1 MLSQLA
7 KTTTR
12 VRVAIG
18 ITAFLL
24 TATTIAGCASQQYNA
39 LASNHNEMVG
49 MSDMSHSSSALSSAD
64 GSSQDVATGK
74 TREYFI
80 QSEEVDWS
88 YAPTKKNQITNASF
102 TDDEIVYARGAD
114 GKLGGTYKKCVYRGY
129 ADSSFKTQIEQ
140 PAYMGTLGPTIFA
153 EVGDNVVVHFKNVC
167 TFGTTIHVHGF
178 LYHKDSE
185 GAPYND
191 GTDQKGDDNVAPGT
205 TYDYHYFVP
214 GTAGPA
220 AAEGSSAMWMYH
232 SHQDEIGD
240 VYAGLTG
247 FIVVTRNGMADSQGK
262 PTDVDQFVYS
272 LYEIDNENASSNFK
286 ENFPGISD
294 ERVNDEGFHE
304 SNLKHSINGYIYGN
318 GPMPVLKEGTRV
330 RWLLMDMGNEVDVHT
345 PHWHGNT
352 EVVMGMRTDV
362 VTMLSGT
369 MITADLTPNNKG
381 IWLFHCHVADHIAAG
396 MISRYQVQ

>member
-1 MLSQLA
+1 MPNSFINARKRVVLATAVSFAILSL
-7 KTTTR
+7 
-12 VRVAIG
+12 VAM
-18 ITAFLL
+18 
-24 TATTIAGCASQQYNA
+24 AGCSSLGGSNNAAGASDHMA
-39 LASNHNEMVG
+39 G
-49 MSDMSHSSSALSSAD
+49 MANMAADSASSAN
-64 GSSQDVATGK
+64 GSSQEVATGK
-74 TREYFI
+74 TREYFV
-80 QSEEVDWS
+80 QAEEINWS
-88 YAPTKKNQITNASF
+88 YAPTKKNQITNAPF
-102 TDDEIVYARGAD
+102 TKDELVFARGAD
-114 GKLGGTYKKCVYRGY
+114 GKVGGTYKKCVYRGY
-129 ADSSFKTQIEQ
+129 TDASFATKAEQ
-140 PAYMGTLGPTIFA
+140 PAYMGILGPTLYA
-153 EVGDNVVVHFKNVC
+153 EVGDNVTVHFKNTC
-167 TFGTTIHVHGF
+167 SFGNTIHVHGF

-191 GTDQKGDDNVAPGT
+191 ESNQKGDDDVAPGT
-205 TYDYHYFVP
+205 TYDYHYYVP

-220 AAEGSSAMWMYH
+220 AGEGSSAMWMYH

-240 VYAGLTG
+240 TYAGLTG
-247 FIVVTRNGMADSQGK
+247 FIVVTRNGMADEQGK
-262 PTDVDQFVYS
+262 PTDVDQFVFS
-272 LYEIDNENASSNFK
+272 LFEIFDENSTTNFD
-286 ENFPGISD
+286 ENFPEMSEDDASD
-294 ERVNDEGFHE
+294 EAFHE

-396 MISRYQVQ
+396 MIGRYEVK